1 MDNRNE
7 QTIKEETAT
16 ITTTLGELVEAVTDF
31 AIQAG
36 KTEAEGYALA
46 SLTIEKLLR
55 DKRRRE
61 LMEA

>member
-7 QTIKEETAT
+7 QVLKEETST
-16 ITTTLGELVEAVTDF
+16 ITTTLGELVEAVTDI
-31 AIQAG
+31 ALQAG

-55 DKRRRE
+55 DKRRRD
-61 LMEA
+61 LSQG

>member
-7 QTIKEETAT
+7 QALKEETST
-16 ITTTLGELVEAVTDF
+16 ITTTLGELVEAVTDI
-31 AIQAG
+31 ALQAG

-61 LMEA
+61 ISEA

>member
-1 MDNRNE
+1 MENRNE
-7 QTIKEETAT
+7 QVLKEETAT
-16 ITTTLGELVEAVTDF
+16 ITTTLGELVEAVTDI
-31 AIQAG
+31 ALQAG

-61 LMEA
+61 ISEA

>member
-1 MDNRNE
+1 MENRND
-7 QTIKEETAT
+7 QVLKGETST
-16 ITTTLGELVEAVTDF
+16 ITTTLGELVEAVTDI
-31 AIQAG
+31 ALQAG

-61 LMEA
+61 LLDE

>member
-7 QTIKEETAT
+7 QSIKEDTAT
-16 ITTTLGELVEAVTDF
+16 ITTTLGELVEAVTDI
-31 AIQAG
+31 ALQAG

-55 DKRRRE
+55 EKRRRE
-61 LMEA
+61 IQEA

>member
-1 MDNRNE
+1 MDTRHY
-7 QTIKEETAT
+7 QALKEETST
-16 ITTTLGELVEAVTDF
+16 ITTTLGELVEAVTDI
-31 AIQAG
+31 ALQAG

-61 LMEA
+61 ISEA

>member
-7 QTIKEETAT
+7 QLIKEETAT
-16 ITTTLGELVEAVTDF
+16 ITTTLGELVEAVTDI
-31 AIQAG
+31 ALQAG

-61 LMEA
+61 ISEA

>member
-16 ITTTLGELVEAVTDF
+16 ITTTLGELVEAVTDI
-31 AIQAG
+31 ALQAG

-61 LMEA
+61 LLEA

>member
-7 QTIKEETAT
+7 QSIKEETAT
-16 ITTTLGELVEAVTDF
+16 ITTTLGELVEAVTDI
-31 AIQAG
+31 ALQAG

-55 DKRRRE
+55 EKRRRE
-61 LMEA
+61 ILEA

>member
-7 QTIKEETAT
+7 QLIKEETAT
-16 ITTTLGELVEAVTDF
+16 ITTTLGELVEAVTDI
-31 AIQAG
+31 ALQAG
-36 KTEAEGYALA
+36 KTEAEGYVLA

-61 LMEA
+61 LLGA

>member
-7 QTIKEETAT
+7 QSIKEETAT
-16 ITTTLGELVEAVTDF
+16 ITTTLGELVEAVTDI
-31 AIQAG
+31 ALQAG

-61 LMEA
+61 LLEA

>member
-7 QTIKEETAT
+7 QILKEETST
-16 ITTTLGELVEAVTDF
+16 ITTTLGELVEAVTDI
-31 AIQAG
+31 ALQAG

-61 LMEA
+61 ISEA

>member
-7 QTIKEETAT
+7 QVLKEDTST
-16 ITTTLGELVEAVTDF
+16 ITTTLGELVEAVTDI
-31 AIQAG
+31 ALQAG

-61 LMEA
+61 ISEA

>member
-7 QTIKEETAT
+7 QALKEETST
-16 ITTTLGELVEAVTDF
+16 ITTTLGELVEAVTDI
-31 AIQAG
+31 ALQAG

-55 DKRRRE
+55 EKRRRE
-61 LMEA
+61 ISEA

>member
-7 QTIKEETAT
+7 QVLKEETST
-16 ITTTLGELVEAVTDF
+16 ITTTLGELVEAVTDI
-31 AIQAG
+31 ALQAG

-61 LMEA
+61 ISEA

>member
-7 QTIKEETAT
+7 QVLKEETSM
-16 ITTTLGELVEAVTDF
+16 ITTTLGELVEAVTDI
-31 AIQAG
+31 ALQAG

-61 LMEA
+61 ISEA

>member
-7 QTIKEETAT
+7 QAIKEETAT
-16 ITTTLGELVEAVTDF
+16 ITTTLGELVEAVTDI
-31 AIQAG
+31 ALQAG

-55 DKRRRE
+55 EKRRRD
-61 LMEA
+61 LQEA

>member
-7 QTIKEETAT
+7 QVLKEETAT
-16 ITTTLGELVEAVTDF
+16 ITTTLGELVEAVTDI
-31 AIQAG
+31 ALQAG

-61 LMEA
+61 ISEA

>member
-7 QTIKEETAT
+7 QTLKEETAT
-16 ITTTLGELVEAVTDF
+16 ITTTLGELVEAVTDI
-31 AIQAG
+31 ALQAG

-55 DKRRRE
+55 EKRRRE
-61 LMEA
+61 ISEA

>member
-7 QTIKEETAT
+7 QAFKEETST
-16 ITTTLGELVEAVTDF
+16 ITTTLGELVEAVTDI
-31 AIQAG
+31 ALQAG

-55 DKRRRE
+55 EKRRRE
-61 LMEA
+61 ISEA

>member
-16 ITTTLGELVEAVTDF
+16 ITTTLGELVEAVTDI
-31 AIQAG
+31 ALQAG

>member
-7 QTIKEETAT
+7 PVLKEETST
-16 ITTTLGELVEAVTDF
+16 ITTTLGELVEAVTDI
-31 AIQAG
+31 ALQAG

-61 LMEA
+61 ISEA

>member
-7 QTIKEETAT
+7 QLIKEETAT
-16 ITTTLGELVEAVTDF
+16 ITTTLGELVEAVTDI
-31 AIQAG
+31 ALQAG

-61 LMEA
+61 LLEA

>member
-7 QTIKEETAT
+7 QVLKEETAT
-16 ITTTLGELVEAVTDF
+16 ITTTLGELVEAVTDI
-31 AIQAG
+31 ALQAG

-61 LMEA
+61 ISQA